1 MFKTSGPDFKKIKLE
16 AQKLIGQGK
25 YQEALNKLIELSKQI
40 SDPEVYN
47 SIGDLYI
54 RFQNNE
60 QALQYLEKAYKIY
73 REQDFR
79 EIAISVAK
87 KILRI
92 EKDRHDI
99 YIDLVEMEMENGNVD
114 KALDWALEFV
124 KLPNPDPSYVG
135 KLFRLLNDIANE
147 IQENTEQATKFERLL
162 IKLQELAEQLSL
174 ATLESGIEI
183 ADAKEFFDKG
193 DFEEYGGFFDAGHPA
208 EEAKIKK
215 TTRKKEEQEPVE
227 KIEFFEQEEEEK
239 SFITASGFSNFLEV
253 EKSDNIEKTVLEE
266 KPTSSHKSEESV
278 KFEISEKTEFVEE
291 TEEKLDLLPPESKS
305 VSDKRPP
312 SEQFKTVLEEEL
324 PEEIEA
330 EQKVWES
337 LTSKKITEQKPVP
350 EVTSSKESSAEE
362 EEPEKLRVAFDE
374 YVKLKEEEKKV
385 TFDEVVS
392 EKFKSESKE
401 EPKLEQ
407 KPTEGGVLEKVVKE
421 STTEKFSKEFKSSVF
436 QEKEAAPAVVQ
447 KPREFSE
454 AMSDLLKIIRDFK
467 EDLVGLETW
476 PYSSDSPFEV
486 AKEYYE
492 MKLYQPAVE
501 EFQKL
506 LGDPRYRLQ
515 SMTYLGKIF
524 YERGELD
531 FAEAILRK
539 AIEEAGYMEKE
550 SIEAYYYLALTLE
563 ALKRFMEAKE
573 LYLRVYI
580 FDSSFRDVAAKVMTL
595 RSKAL

>member
-1 MFKTSGPDFKKIKLE
+1 
-16 AQKLIGQGK
+16 
-25 YQEALNKLIELSKQI
+25 
-40 SDPEVYN
+40 
-47 SIGDLYI
+47 
-54 RFQNNE
+54 
-60 QALQYLEKAYKIY
+60 
-73 REQDFR
+73 
-79 EIAISVAK
+79 
-87 KILRI
+87 
-92 EKDRHDI
+92 
-99 YIDLVEMEMENGNVD
+99 
-114 KALDWALEFV
+114 
-124 KLPNPDPSYVG
+124 
-135 KLFRLLNDIANE
+135 
-147 IQENTEQATKFERLL
+147 
-162 IKLQELAEQLSL
+162 
-174 ATLESGIEI
+174 
-183 ADAKEFFDKG
+183 
-193 DFEEYGGFFDAGHPA
+193 
-208 EEAKIKK
+208 
-215 TTRKKEEQEPVE
+215 
-227 KIEFFEQEEEEK
+227 
-239 SFITASGFSNFLEV
+239 
-253 EKSDNIEKTVLEE
+253 
-266 KPTSSHKSEESV
+266 
-278 KFEISEKTEFVEE
+278 
-291 TEEKLDLLPPESKS
+291 
-305 VSDKRPP
+305 
-312 SEQFKTVLEEEL
+312 
-324 PEEIEA
+324 
-330 EQKVWES
+330 
-337 LTSKKITEQKPVP
+337 
-350 EVTSSKESSAEE
+350 
-362 EEPEKLRVAFDE
+362 VAFDE